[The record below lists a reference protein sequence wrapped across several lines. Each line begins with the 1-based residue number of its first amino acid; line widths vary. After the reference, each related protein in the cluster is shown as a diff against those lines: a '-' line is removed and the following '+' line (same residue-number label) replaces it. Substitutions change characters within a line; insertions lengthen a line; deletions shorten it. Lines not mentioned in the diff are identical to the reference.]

1 MSVLSDFR
9 ERYLVRFWSPLP
21 ALVALGV
28 ASAYYFA
35 ITGTFWAVTG
45 EFTRWGGH
53 IISWFGYTP
62 QEWSYFKLIGLAGT
76 PLDRIDGVMIIGMLL
91 GALCAA
97 LWANNVSLRW
107 PTSRRRLLQGLI
119 GGIIAGFGARL
130 AMGCNLA
137 AFFTGIP
144 MFSVHAWAFMLATV
158 GGAWIGVK
166 ICLLPWLRTPL
177 KVGSQASSLF
187 GDVEGT
193 RRRAS
198 LQARL
203 GTGVAVLAIA
213 FAAWRF
219 DTSLVL
225 GMAVLFGLL
234 FGGLIE
240 RAQIC
245 FTSAARDL
253 WTTGRTRA

>member
-1 MSVLSDFR
+1 
-9 ERYLVRFWSPLP
+9 
-21 ALVALGV
+21 
-28 ASAYYFA
+28 
-35 ITGTFWAVTG
+35 
-45 EFTRWGGH
+45 
-53 IISWFGYTP
+53 
-62 QEWSYFKLIGLAGT
+62 
-76 PLDRIDGVMIIGMLL
+76 
-91 GALCAA
+91 
-97 LWANNVSLRW
+97 
-107 PTSRRRLLQGLI
+107 
-119 GGIIAGFGARL
+119 
-130 AMGCNLA
+130 MGCNLA

-144 MFSVHAWAFMLATV
+144 MFSLHAWAFMLATV

-253 WTTGRTRA
+253 WTTGRTRAAYGILLGMAVACIGTFGAMALPYPKINLLESFGPASGLLLTFAGLAVAMLLVHLNARRFQPKRSPAREPGQTESLA

>member
-1 MSVLSDFR
+1 
-9 ERYLVRFWSPLP
+9 
-21 ALVALGV
+21 
-28 ASAYYFA
+28 
-35 ITGTFWAVTG
+35 
-45 EFTRWGGH
+45 
-53 IISWFGYTP
+53 
-62 QEWSYFKLIGLAGT
+62 
-76 PLDRIDGVMIIGMLL
+76 MIIGMLL

-144 MFSVHAWAFMLATV
+144 MFSLHAWAFMLATV

-203 GTGVAVLAIA
+203 GTGWRCWPSHSLPGASMPRWCW
-213 FAAWRF
+213 AWR
-219 DTSLVL
+219 
-225 GMAVLFGLL
+225 
-234 FGGLIE
+234 
-240 RAQIC
+240 C
-245 FTSAARDL
+245 CSACCSA
-253 WTTGRTRA
+253 G

>member
-1 MSVLSDFR
+1 M
-9 ERYLVRFWSPLP
+9 
-21 ALVALGV
+21 
-28 ASAYYFA
+28 
-35 ITGTFWAVTG
+35 
-45 EFTRWGGH
+45 
-53 IISWFGYTP
+53 
-62 QEWSYFKLIGLAGT
+62 
-76 PLDRIDGVMIIGMLL
+76 
-91 GALCAA
+91 
-97 LWANNVSLRW
+97 
-107 PTSRRRLLQGLI
+107 
-119 GGIIAGFGARL
+119 
-130 AMGCNLA
+130 
-137 AFFTGIP
+137 
-144 MFSVHAWAFMLATV
+144 
-158 GGAWIGVK
+158 
-166 ICLLPWLRTPL
+166 
-177 KVGSQASSLF
+177 
-187 GDVEGT
+187 EGT

-253 WTTGRTRA
+253 WTTGRTRAAYGILLGMAVACVGTFGAIALGASPKIFWMGPNAILGGVLFGIGIVVAGGCETGWMYRAMEGQVHFWVVGVGNVIGGTLVAVYWDQLGTSLALPYPKINLLESFGPASGLLLTFAGLAIAMLLVHLNARRFQPKRSPAREPGQTESLA